1 MFASPPSA
9 PVPARHAHLSTRPL
23 LALVFNAGVWGV
35 SWWPLRRLH
44 EAGLH
49 PLWATAS
56 FFMLGTALMLWW
68 RPQVARLLLG
78 SPALW
83 VLAAASGVTNAAFN
97 WAVSTGAVVRVV
109 LLFYLMP
116 LWAVLLAR
124 AMLGERIT
132 PSGLL
137 RVLLGLVGAAL
148 VLWPT
153 GAAAQS
159 AWSQLGSLPDALGVL
174 GGIGFAFTNVWLRRE
189 AEQLPQAR
197 AAAMFMGG
205 WMLPCVLGAVLA
217 LQGALPWPPAPAPG
231 WLLGALG
238 MGLVFV
244 AGNLALQYGASH
256 LPVNTASVV
265 MLTEVLFAAASAVWW
280 GGEVLH
286 PQLLLGGA
294 LIMGSAALAAWQSW
308 ASS

>member
-1 MFASPPSA
+1 MHNFL
-9 PVPARHAHLSTRPL
+9 PV
-23 LALVFNAGVWGV
+23 LALVFNAFVWGV
-35 SWWPLRRLH
+35 SWWPFRQLH
-44 EAGLH
+44 GAGVH
-49 PLWATAS
+49 PLWATALV
-56 FFMLGTALMLWW
+56 FTLAVVG
-68 RPQVARLLLG
+68 LLLARPG
-78 SPALW
+78 VFTRTRAYPALW
-83 VLAAASGVTNAAFN
+83 LLALSSGLTNVAFN

-153 GAAAQS
+153 GVAAQS

-205 WMLPCVLGAVLA
+205 WMLPCVLGAALA